1 MEELTRSREAYD
13 APVDALVAEGNEVE
27 GDRWRCDKEGI
38 TPTCGTRSTGVLSV
52 PEAYEVAY
60 RESQKV

>member
-27 GDRWRCDKEGI
+27 GDRWQCDKEGYHTYMRHPI
-38 TPTCGTRSTGVLSV
+38 DWRLVRS
-52 PEAYEVAY
+52 
-60 RESQKV
+60 